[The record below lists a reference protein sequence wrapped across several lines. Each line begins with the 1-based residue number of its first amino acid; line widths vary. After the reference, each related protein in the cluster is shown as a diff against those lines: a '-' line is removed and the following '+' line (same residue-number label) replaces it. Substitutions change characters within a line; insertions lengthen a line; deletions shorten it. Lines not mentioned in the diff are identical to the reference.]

1 MAHEKR
7 RSIFVCYDLSTV
19 RLSVVVVGFFFL
31 YDKAG
36 LLIILVLLVRN
47 L

>member
-19 RLSVVVVGFFFL
+19 RLSVVVGFFS
-31 YDKAG
+31 YMTKQ
-36 LLIILVLLVRN
+36 VC
-47 L
+47 

>member
-19 RLSVVVVGFFFL
+19 PLSVVVFFFL

-36 LLIILVLLVRN
+36 LLIIFVLLVCN

>member
-19 RLSVVVVGFFFL
+19 HLSVVVGVFFL

-36 LLIILVLLVRN
+36 LLITFVLCN

>member
-19 RLSVVVVGFFFL
+19 PLSVVVFFPICT
-31 YDKAG
+31 AG
-36 LLIILVLLVRN
+36 LLIIFVLLVCN

>member
-7 RSIFVCYDLSTV
+7 RSIFVSYDLSTV
-19 RLSVVVVGFFFL
+19 PLSVVVFFL

-36 LLIILVLLVRN
+36 LLIIFVLLVCN